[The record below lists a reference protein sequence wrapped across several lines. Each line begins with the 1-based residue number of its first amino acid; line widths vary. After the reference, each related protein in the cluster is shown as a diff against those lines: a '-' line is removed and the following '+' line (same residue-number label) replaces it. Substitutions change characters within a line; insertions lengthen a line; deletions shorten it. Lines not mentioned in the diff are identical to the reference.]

1 MTVIMCSPCLKNT
14 AVLKLEVQLSIFQF
28 KVIILGSIIHW
39 TELANT
45 YEFGTLITD
54 TLLQPK

>member
-28 KVIILGSIIHW
+28 KVIILGSIIQW
-39 TELANT
+39 TKLANT

-54 TLLQPK
+54 ILLQPK